1 VDLTITAN
9 IETDNAV
16 KLMTIH
22 KSKGL
27 EFAYVYYP
35 GLTKG
40 FNMVETK
47 GMYQYSKKYGIQ
59 LPYPEATYA
68 RPIFADL
75 ILNEE
80 KEAILSEQMRLWY
93 VALTRAKEKIILV
106 IESSQ
111 PKTIVDIEKARSFS
125 DFMQI
130 YDQMTSRD
138 LSKDHHVEFPI
149 EFDRVV
155 MEDKP
160 SKMVPIKFKQQSH
173 SFETITPRRASKS
186 LEEEVD
192 AKVLLYGTYLHE
204 CLFLLDFTTLDTGFI
219 TNPKD
224 RALIDKL
231 IAHPVIQ
238 NLSLQVK
245 QGTARVYKE
254 YAYLDVK
261 TGLTSIIDLLVL
273 EGDQATI
280 IDYKTN
286 QIDDE
291 AYVKQLQTYGR
302 YLITQGLKIK
312 ALILLSIQESKLKY
326 ISLPETLTTKD

>member
-1 VDLTITAN
+1 
-9 IETDNAV
+9 
-16 KLMTIH
+16 
-22 KSKGL
+22 
-27 EFAYVYYP
+27 
-35 GLTKG
+35 
-40 FNMVETK
+40 
-47 GMYQYSKKYGIQ
+47 
-59 LPYPEATYA
+59 
-68 RPIFADL
+68 
-75 ILNEE
+75 
-80 KEAILSEQMRLWY
+80 
-93 VALTRAKEKIILV
+93 
-106 IESSQ
+106 
-111 PKTIVDIEKARSFS
+111 
-125 DFMQI
+125 
-130 YDQMTSRD
+130 
-138 LSKDHHVEFPI
+138 
-149 EFDRVV
+149 